1 MMSPKVTR
9 SGAPDDKSPSV
20 ASRRTTEAAEA
31 ASVDDSAFIL
41 VIDSPT
47 GHWTTLHREN
57 KVKRIR
63 TRSRWKSSPWCW
75 FMTAAHHRKAEER
88 DG

>member
-1 MMSPKVTR
+1 MSPKVTR

-20 ASRRTTEAAEA
+20 ASMRTTEAAEA

-47 GHWTTLHREN
+47 GHWTAPLHVEN

-63 TRSRWKSSPWCW
+63 TRSRWKSSPWCR
-75 FMTAAHHRKAEER
+75 FMTAAHHRKAEEG

>member
-1 MMSPKVTR
+1 MSPKVTR

-20 ASRRTTEAAEA
+20 ASMRTTEAAEA

-47 GHWTTLHREN
+47 WPLDRSSSRREQSEEDSDSIS
-57 KVKRIR
+57 VEEFALVPVYDG
-63 TRSRWKSSPWCW
+63 SSPP
-75 FMTAAHHRKAEER
+75 E
-88 DG
+88 G

>member
-1 MMSPKVTR
+1 MSPKVTR

-41 VIDSPT
+41 VIDSPNWPLD
-47 GHWTTLHREN
+47 HSSQREQSEEDSDSIS
-57 KVKRIR
+57 VEEFALVLVYDG
-63 TRSRWKSSPWCW
+63 SSPP
-75 FMTAAHHRKAEER
+75 E
-88 DG
+88 G